1 MCPVLSPVLKKPTA
15 LVTTRIVS
23 INKNNRNI
31 LNSATAMRLQE
42 DINRIGNYFTEH
54 VQKMY
59 FEGKFIQT
67 MKILSIF
74 TDHDVKPV

>member
-42 DINRIGNYFTEH
+42 DIGNYFTED

-74 TDHDVKPV
+74 TDPDVKPV